1 MSLNGKNKESNE
13 IADTIDTLVRVSRE
27 SNSTIWR
34 DIAERLSGGSRRYAS
49 INVGKI
55 NRLSKEGDIVIVPG
69 SVLGSG
75 VINKKVTLSALKISK
90 SAMEKLQRS
99 GSSFKPIKQFA
110 TENPKVK
117 NPKILR

>member
-27 SNSTIWR
+27 SNSTMWR

>member
-1 MSLNGKNKESNE
+1 MSLNGKKKESNE
-13 IADTIDTLVRVSRE
+13 IADTIDTLVKVSRE
-27 SNSTIWR
+27 NSSTMWR

-55 NRLSKEGDIVIVPG
+55 NRLSNDGDIVIVPG

-75 VINKKVTLSALKISK
+75 IINKKVTLSALKISK
-90 SAMEKLQRS
+90 SAMEKLQKS

>member
-13 IADTIDTLVRVSRE
+13 IADTIDTLVKVSRE
-27 SNSTIWR
+27 NSSTMWR
-34 DIAERLSGGSRRYAS
+34 DIAESLSGGSRRYAS

-55 NRLSKEGDIVIVPG
+55 NKLSNDGDIVIVPG

-90 SAMEKLQRS
+90 SAMEKLQKS

>member
-13 IADTIDTLVRVSRE
+13 IADTIDTLVKVSRE
-27 SNSTIWR
+27 NSSTMWR

-55 NRLSKEGDIVIVPG
+55 NRLSNDGDIVIVPG

-75 VINKKVTLSALKISK
+75 IINKKVTLSALKISK
-90 SAMEKLQRS
+90 SAMEKLQKS

>member
-13 IADTIDTLVRVSRE
+13 IADTIDTLVKVSRE
-27 SNSTIWR
+27 NSSAMWR
-34 DIAERLSGGSRRYAS
+34 DIAERLSGGSRRYDS

-55 NRLSKEGDIVIVPG
+55 NRLSNDGDIVIVPG
-69 SVLGSG
+69 SVLESG
-75 VINKKVTLSALKISK
+75 IINKKVTLSALKISK
-90 SAMEKLQRS
+90 SAMEKLQKS

>member
-13 IADTIDTLVRVSRE
+13 IADTIDTLVKVSRE
-27 SNSTIWR
+27 NSSTMWR

-55 NRLSKEGDIVIVPG
+55 NRLSNDGDIVIVPG

-90 SAMEKLQRS
+90 SAMEKLQKS

>member
-1 MSLNGKNKESNE
+1 MSLNGKNKESTE
-13 IADTIDTLVRVSRE
+13 IADTIDTLVKVSRE
-27 SNSTIWR
+27 NGSTMWR
-34 DIAERLSGGSRRYAS
+34 DIAECLSGGSRRYAS

-55 NRLSKEGDIVIVPG
+55 NTLSNDGDIVIVPG

-90 SAMEKLQRS
+90 SAMEKLQKS

>member
-13 IADTIDTLVRVSRE
+13 IADTIDTLVKVSRE
-27 SNSTIWR
+27 NSSTMWR

-55 NRLSKEGDIVIVPG
+55 NRLSSDGDIVIVPG

-90 SAMEKLQRS
+90 SAMEKLQKS

>member
-1 MSLNGKNKESNE
+1 MSLNGKNKDSNE
-13 IADTIDTLVRVSRE
+13 IVDTIDTLVRVSRE
-27 SNSTIWR
+27 NSSAMWR

-55 NRLSKEGDIVIVPG
+55 NKLSNDGDVVIVPG

-75 VINKKVTLSALKISK
+75 VINKKVTLSALRISK
-90 SAMEKLQRS
+90 SAMQKLQKS
-99 GSSFKPIKQFA
+99 GSSFKPIRELA
-110 TENPKVK
+110 TENPKLK